1 MRRLPSE
8 LNEWKT
14 SRSALSYRILRQ
26 GVAIKYR
33 CPSGPQHQ
41 QDNAA
46 FEVQPQGCAV
56 MNEDK
61 KPSEP
66 LLPENAFSV
75 AVSWPP
81 RSHAPA
87 TSELWSH
94 RLVIGSAATLRRNP
108 RDVTVGVFHVAGFA
122 VNTILSIDDEPG
134 SGGLLDPLIYRRR
147 TIPARWPGKD
157 IVLGR
162 LLQGDVGD
170 LQVHRLVLFVIGVGQ
185 EHR

>member
-14 SRSALSYRILRQ
+14 SRSALATGFYGKVSLSNVDAHPGRSTNRTMPRLRFNRKDARGRMKTRSQ
-26 GVAIKYR
+26 AR
-33 CPSGPQHQ
+33 
-41 QDNAA
+41 
-46 FEVQPQGCAV
+46 
-56 MNEDK
+56 
-61 KPSEP
+61 
-66 LLPENAFSV
+66 PENAFSV

-147 TIPARWPGKD
+147 TITARWAGKD